1 MAFWSASMPLESN
14 LSLSRCRT
22 MVLQLLVWAGVGG
35 TAASA
40 VVINHPPSLWEH
52 YQGYVLGSSLV
63 ISTLLV
69 LVGSLLIERRGRKAA
84 EADLKAGEER
94 FRVLVENAPEAIL
107 VFDVDS
113 GLFVDANPKAEKLLG
128 CSRARLLQTG
138 PEPFFGTGM
147 TDGRAT
153 PDTLHSNNQRVL
165 AGAAIF
171 TIRDV
176 VSADGRKLVCEARI
190 VRLPTKNGNHVRV
203 SLTDITE
210 RRRAEAAIEQLAFY
224 DVLTSL
230 ANRRLLRERLQHAL
244 VGCARGHARGALL
257 YLDLDN
263 FKIVNDMLG
272 QEKGDQLLLEVAK
285 RLQSCIREMDT
296 AARLGGD
303 EFVVMLEDLNG
314 DAREAGTQAL
324 GVGEKI
330 LAALEKPYVLNGKEY
345 RTSAS
350 IGVTLF
356 ESSDDNADVLLQR
369 ADLAMYQAKAA
380 GRNAL
385 RFFNPEMQAAVTARA
400 DLESDLRKGLAL
412 HQFLMH
418 LQPQVDSCGKVTGAE
433 ALMRW
438 DHPTRGMVSPIDF
451 ISLAEDTGLI
461 IPMGEWILE
470 TACKQLLSWSTH
482 DATADLTL
490 SVNVSVR
497 QFHQVDF
504 VAKLLGILDR
514 TQANPLRLKLE
525 LTETMLVEDV
535 NATIAKMI
543 LLRAHGVGFSIDDF
557 GTGYSSL
564 SYLKRL
570 PLDQLKI
577 DQSFVRD
584 MLTDD
589 SGAAIARA
597 VITLGESMGL
607 AVIAEGVETQEQR
620 DFLEQHGCHAYQGY
634 FFSRPLSQSAFAT
647 YLDVTSQVL

>member
-1 MAFWSASMPLESN
+1 MAFL
-14 LSLSRCRT
+14 
-22 MVLQLLVWAGVGG
+22 LLVWAGVGG
-35 TAASA
+35 TAAGA
-40 VVINHPPSLWEH
+40 VVISHPLSLWEH
-52 YQGYVLGSSLV
+52 YRGYVLGSSLV
-63 ISTLLV
+63 ILTLLV

-84 EADLKAGEER
+84 EAELKAGEER

-113 GLFVDANPKAEKLLG
+113 GLFVDANPNAEKLLG

-153 PDTLHSNNQRVL
+153 PDTIHSNNQRVL

-190 VRLPTKNGNHVRV
+190 VRLPTQKGNQVRV

-210 RRRAEAAIEQLAFY
+210 RRQAKATIEQLAFY

-230 ANRRLLRERLQHAL
+230 PNRRLLHERLQRAL
-244 VGCARGHARGALL
+244 VGCARGHVRGALL

-263 FKIVNDMLG
+263 FKIVNDTLG
-272 QEKGDQLLLEVAK
+272 QEKGDQLLLEVAQ
-285 RLQSCIREMDT
+285 RLQSCIREVDT

-303 EFVVMLEDLNG
+303 EFVVMLEDLSG
-314 DAREAGTQAL
+314 DAREAGTHAL

-330 LAALEKPYVLNGKEY
+330 LATLEKPYVLNGKEY
-345 RTSAS
+345 RSSAS

-356 ESSDDNADVLLQR
+356 EPSDTNADDLLKR

-400 DLESDLRKGLAL
+400 ELESDLRNGLAMR
-412 HQFLMH
+412 QFQMY
-418 LQPQVDSCGKVTGAE
+418 LQPQVDSSGQVTGAE

-461 IPMGEWILE
+461 VPMGEWILE
-470 TACKQLLSWSTH
+470 AACNQLLVWATH
-482 DATADLTL
+482 AAAADLTL
-490 SVNVSVR
+490 AVNVSVR
-497 QFHQVDF
+497 QFRQIDF
-504 VAKLLGILDR
+504 VERLLEILQR
-514 TQANPLRLKLE
+514 TQANPARLKLE
-525 LTETMLVEDV
+525 LTETMLVENVD
-535 NATIAKMI
+535 ATIAKMV

-597 VITLGESMGL
+597 VITLGGSMGL
-607 AVIAEGVETQEQR
+607 AVIAEGVETEAQR
-620 DFLEQHGCHAYQGY
+620 DFLAQQGCHAYQGY
-634 FFSRPLSQSAFAT
+634 FFSRPLSQVAFAD
-647 YLDVTSQVL
+647 YLAVQHSITIDS